1 MGKLAGTIVVEPM
14 VHRIGYKKTMYVM
27 CAIQFLGC
35 IRECTTPSS
44 HTSQHATNRC
54 DGMACVLS
62 NVDSVEMATS
72 SWIVFSCGRVFQY
85 LCIGIIENAGPT
97 YASET
102 SPAALRAA
110 CVSFLFIVQGL
121 GGVIT
126 SGIFQGISTSTNPN
140 IWLVP
145 AGVQLIPGV
154 IVLLSTPFI
163 VGEPD

>member
-1 MGKLAGTIVVEPM
+1 
-14 VHRIGYKKTMYVM
+14 
-27 CAIQFLGC
+27 
-35 IRECTTPSS
+35 
-44 HTSQHATNRC
+44 
-54 DGMACVLS
+54 MACDLS
-62 NVDSVEMATS
+62 DVDSVEMATS

-145 AGVQLIPGV
+145 AGIQLIPGV

-163 VGEPD
+163 VGESDPRQTNFLSSC